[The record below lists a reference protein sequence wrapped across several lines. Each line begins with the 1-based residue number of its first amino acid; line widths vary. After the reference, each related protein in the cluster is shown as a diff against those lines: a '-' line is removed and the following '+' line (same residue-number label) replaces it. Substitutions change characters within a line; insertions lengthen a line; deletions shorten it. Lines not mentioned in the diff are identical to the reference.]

1 MAFMVKHVVG
11 GQLKNLTGGLTEEKS
26 EGEKTEAAAQGMTQ
40 EEFEQYQQQLEEEKQ
55 EREANF
61 AQKKAERATVRTHF
75 REKYRLPKNELD
87 ETQIQQAGDDVVL
100 PTELAKMIAEDNQE
114 EAHKQSMLGQLSNI
128 QNVDIDQLKDKAQ
141 ATLEDLKK
149 QTENCNLISFIPC
162 IPAPLRSLY
171 LASDNTMQFCSRA
184 YLVSLVGQGGSS
196 KINASLSERGRG
208 VVEKCSS
215 DRETLQPEA
224 GQRRA

>member
-26 EGEKTEAAAQGMTQ
+26 EGEKSEGAAKMTQ
-40 EEFEQYQQQLEEEKQ
+40 EEFEQYEQQLEEEKR
-55 EREANF
+55 EREAHF
-61 AQKKAERATVRTHF
+61 AQKKAERATVRSHF

-114 EAHKQSMLGQLSNI
+114 EEHKQSVLGQLSNI

-149 QTENCNLISFIPC
+149 QTE
-162 IPAPLRSLY
+162 
-171 LASDNTMQFCSRA
+171 
-184 YLVSLVGQGGSS
+184 
-196 KINASLSERGRG
+196 
-208 VVEKCSS
+208 KCS
-215 DRETLQPEA
+215 LM
-224 GQRRA
+224 